1 MIWFFWDRGESKPH
15 KGNETAAYWNTLQ
28 RTLGL
33 YHKLLSCVGKL
44 GEVNQLKASKN
55 FGVLCLPSA
64 FRGLRTELG
73 LSLSVDICERKQMW
87 PMKRKG
93 SLAALSSALPS

>member
-1 MIWFFWDRGESKPH
+1 MIWFFGDREESKPH
-15 KGNETAAYWNTLQ
+15 KGNTTAAYWNTLQ

-33 YHKLLSCVGKL
+33 YHKLVSCVRKL

-64 FRGLRTELG
+64 FRGSRRELG
-73 LSLSVDICERKQMW
+73 LSLSVDICEHKQMW
-87 PMKRKG
+87 PVKRKG